1 MHCAELGDFL
11 DGQEACEQPVIALGH
26 ELKDKGG
33 GENPAGILPVLPP
46 IARLHS
52 MEMLSR
58 GSSGQ
63 PAPEKESR
71 QNPCGG
77 GNDVCRKT
85 VQTAAPGEHQQRND
99 KRYKEQDR
107 KSRRRCRL
115 ALYVKATAHKLAREQ
130 HGAG

>member
-26 ELKDKGG
+26 ELKDKGRR
-33 GENPAGILPVLPP
+33 ENPARILPVLPP

-63 PAPEKESR
+63 AAPEREPR
-71 QNPCGG
+71 QNPCAG
-77 GNDVCRKT
+77 GNHVCRKT
-85 VQTAAPGEHQQRND
+85 VQTAVPGEQQERND

-107 KSRRRCRL
+107 KSCRRCGL
-115 ALYVKATAHKLAREQ
+115 APYVKGAAHKLTRE
-130 HGAG
+130 